1 MTLPVFAAAADTL
14 LVRQVPPVRTGFEQV
29 VFVASGV
36 TSLLALVLCL
46 LAIVALLGLHRRA
59 QRLEDQLAARA
70 ADLRPLAQS
79 ASAAAADVRKVTEK
93 VEAIVEDSRQ
103 TVAAVNAT
111 VRATADLGRG
121 VVDAF
126 RGRRRDGGED
136 DRSAGDR

>member
-1 MTLPVFAAAADTL
+1 MPLLQLTAAAETL
-14 LVRQVPPVRTGFEQV
+14 LVRPVAPHRTAFEQI
-29 VFVASGV
+29 VFVTSGL
-36 TSLLALVLCL
+36 TSIAALVLCV
-46 LAIVALLGLHRRA
+46 LAIVALIALRRQSRVMEA
-59 QRLEDQLAARA
+59 QLSALVDE
-70 ADLRPLAQS
+70 LRPLAQS

-126 RGRRRDGGED
+126 RGRRRDGASEPGPDE
-136 DRSAGDR
+136 R